1 MNNQHEEFEPRQNII
16 LCSKP
21 SDRDLYPSAQREGLH
36 SAGPI
41 PKRNAYVGVL
51 VDRVWVSES
60 KEEYRRQQRE
70 IENATV
76 TRAMAVYELMYE

>member
-1 MNNQHEEFEPRQNII
+1 MLSVKGYI
-16 LCSKP
+16 LQV
-21 SDRDLYPSAQREGLH
+21 LYQKEMLMWEYWWIECGYQ
-36 SAGPI
+36 
-41 PKRNAYVGVL
+41 K
-51 VDRVWVSES
+51 S

>member
-41 PKRNAYVGVL
+41 PKQMLTWEYSWIECGYQK
-51 VDRVWVSES
+51 S

>member
-16 LCSKP
+16 LYSKP
-21 SDRDLYPSAQREGLH
+21 SDRDLDPSAQREGLH

-51 VDRVWVSES
+51 VDRVWVSEIKGGIQTPTKRDRKRHRNQS
-60 KEEYRRQQRE
+60 YGR
-70 IENATV
+70 
-76 TRAMAVYELMYE
+76 L